1 MRRRVVGILGLLL
14 VALMLVPQFSAFPG
28 GIGSGG
34 NAGCTCHAGGND
46 GSTTILVE
54 GLPETFNASENYV
67 FTVTLVNDEMTLY
80 GEGDPAKGWS
90 GVRGGFRIVL
100 EGGGSVTTIDPA
112 YSQVVDGGLTHT
124 EDGNKFRSWD
134 FEFTAPVSD
143 TATVEM
149 TIIGNAV
156 SGGAASGGA
165 GGQNPDGAGNDY
177 WNIES
182 VVVPGI
188 NANPQAITAP
198 PLVILLTAIGL
209 SLSIIL
215 LGTMWVFYRRS
226 PETFTVGS
234 FWSYLKPWLT
244 TTDHKE
250 VGILYFLFGFFFFL
264 VGGVLALLF
273 RIQLAMPE
281 NDFLSQQEYNSFFTL
296 HGTTMIFLGAMPMIA
311 GFLNY
316 VLPLQIGAKDL
327 AFPRINAMGLWLLVF
342 SAPLIFGGI
351 WSGEAADITWV
362 MYPPYSS
369 LSNAGDY
376 GANAG
381 TTSFIAGMMMLGA
394 SSTLGGVNFITTVF
408 TMRAPGITWMKMPLF
423 TWSAFVSVFML
434 FMSLPALIIGV
445 AFLLFDH
452 TIGSTFFTGGGDP
465 LLFQHLF
472 WFFGHPEVYVVII
485 PAFGIVSEVLA
496 TSARRSIFGYKSM
509 VFAMAGIGIVGFVVW
524 GHHMLTSGMD
534 PFWRAA
540 FMITTMAVAIPTG
553 AKIFNWLMTLWG
565 GSLVMKTHTLWSLG
579 FLITFTLGGISGMFF
594 PVAGL
599 DTHFHDSYFVVA
611 HFHYVFIGGTVFA
624 LFSGIYYWY
633 PKATGRKLNETL
645 GLWHFL
651 IGFAS
656 YNAAF
661 WPMHA
666 LGIQG
671 MPRRTHSYTVE
682 SGFAEYNMAITIFAF
697 IFGLSQLLLV
707 WNIIYSG
714 KNGEKAGKDPWG
726 GWSLEWST
734 TSPPPTPSFHVIP
747 TQRDM
752 NEIYGHHAENSMKE
766 KLWKGK
772 KKGDAAKKSTVVS
785 AAVLSTTGEE
795 I

>member
-1 MRRRVVGILGLLL
+1 MRRGVVGILSLLL
-14 VALMLVPQFSAFPG
+14 VALMLVPQFSAMPG
-28 GIGSGG
+28 GIGSSA
-34 NAGCTCHAGGND
+34 NAGCTCHSGGND

-54 GLPETFNASENYV
+54 GLPETFNASETYV
-67 FTVTLVNDEMTLY
+67 FTITLVNDAMELE
-80 GEGDPAKGWS
+80 GGGDPAQGWN
-90 GVRGGFRIVL
+90 GVQGGFRIVVD
-100 EGGGSVTTIDPA
+100 GGGSITTIDPS
-112 YSQVVDGGLTHT
+112 YSQDMDGGLTHT

-134 FEFTAPVSD
+134 FEFAAPASD
-143 TATVEM
+143 AETVEI
-149 TIIGNAV
+149 TILGNAV
-156 SGGAASGGA
+156 NGNSGKGDGKGAMG
-165 GGQNPDGAGNDY
+165 DY
-177 WNIES
+177 WSVKN
-182 VVVPGI
+182 VVVPGL
-188 NANPQAITAP
+188 NADAKGPSAP

-215 LGTMWVFYRRS
+215 IGTMWVFYRRS
-226 PETFTVGS
+226 PDTFTVGS

-250 VGILYFLFGFFFFL
+250 VGIMYFLFGFFFFL

-273 RIQLAMPE
+273 RIQLALPE
-281 NDFLSQQEYNSFFTL
+281 NDFLTQQEYNSFFTL

-342 SAPLIFGGI
+342 SAPLIFAGI
-351 WSGEAADITWV
+351 WSGEGADITWV

-369 LSNAGDY
+369 LNNAGDY

-381 TTSFIAGMMMLGA
+381 TTAFIAGMLMLGA

-445 AFLLFDH
+445 AFLMFDH

-509 VFAMAGIGIVGFVVW
+509 VFAMAGIGIVGFIVW

-553 AKIFNWLMTLWG
+553 AKIFNWL
-565 GSLVMKTHTLWSLG
+565 
-579 FLITFTLGGISGMFF
+579 
-594 PVAGL
+594 
-599 DTHFHDSYFVVA
+599 
-611 HFHYVFIGGTVFA
+611 
-624 LFSGIYYWY
+624 
-633 PKATGRKLNETL
+633 
-645 GLWHFL
+645 
-651 IGFAS
+651 
-656 YNAAF
+656 
-661 WPMHA
+661 
-666 LGIQG
+666 
-671 MPRRTHSYTVE
+671 
-682 SGFAEYNMAITIFAF
+682 
-697 IFGLSQLLLV
+697 
-707 WNIIYSG
+707 
-714 KNGEKAGKDPWG
+714 
-726 GWSLEWST
+726 
-734 TSPPPTPSFHVIP
+734 
-747 TQRDM
+747 
-752 NEIYGHHAENSMKE
+752 
-766 KLWKGK
+766 
-772 KKGDAAKKSTVVS
+772 
-785 AAVLSTTGEE
+785 
-795 I
+795 

>member
-1 MRRRVVGILGLLL
+1 MQRRTIALLGL
-14 VALMLVPQFSAFPG
+14 VIASLMLIPQFSAMPG
-28 GIGSGG
+28 GIGQGA
-34 NAGCTCHAGGND
+34 NAGCSCHAGGND
-46 GSTTILVE
+46 GSTTVLVE
-54 GLPETFNASENYV
+54 GLPEVFNASETYP
-67 FTVTLVNDEMTLY
+67 FTITLVNDEMTLY
-80 GEGDPAKGWS
+80 GNGDPAQGWS
-90 GVRGGFRIVL
+90 GVQGGFRILV
-100 EGGGSVTTIDPA
+100 EGGGSITTVDES
-112 YSQVVDGGLTHT
+112 YSQIIDGGLTHT
-124 EDGNKFRSWD
+124 EDGNKFRSWR
-134 FEFTAPVSD
+134 FEYTAPASDSD
-143 TATVEM
+143 TTEI

-156 SGGAASGGA
+156 SGGATSGGA
-165 GGQNPDGAGNDY
+165 TGSGDGAGNDY
-177 WNIES
+177 WSIKNI
-182 VVVPGI
+182 VVPGL
-188 NANPQAITAP
+188 NAEAQAPTAP

-209 SLSIIL
+209 AISIIL
-215 LGTMWVFYRRS
+215 LGTMWVFYRRN
-226 PETFTVGS
+226 PQTFTIGN

-244 TTDHKE
+244 TTDHKQ

-273 RIQLAMPE
+273 RIQLALPE
-281 NDFLSQQEYNSFFTL
+281 NDFLTQREYNSFFTL

-342 SAPLIFGGI
+342 STPLIFSGI
-351 WSGEAADITWV
+351 WSGEGADITWV

-369 LSNAGDY
+369 LNNAGDY

-381 TTSFIAGMMMLGA
+381 ATAFLAGMMMLGA

-445 AFLLFDH
+445 AFLVFDH
-452 TIGSTFFTGGGDP
+452 TIGSTFFTSGGDP

-509 VFAMAGIGIVGFVVW
+509 VFAMAGIGVVGFIVW

-714 KNGEKAGKDPWG
+714 RNGEKVGKDPWG

-734 TSPPPTPSFHVIP
+734 SSPPPTPSFHVIP

-752 NEIYGHHAENSMKE
+752 NEIYGHHNDAEDSIKD

-772 KKGDAAKKSTVVS
+772 KKKPSSSVVLDPTDEVTEVS
-785 AAVLSTTGEE
+785 S
-795 I
+795 

>member
-1 MRRRVVGILGLLL
+1 MQRRTIALLGL
-14 VALMLVPQFSAFPG
+14 VIASLMLIPQFSAMPG
-28 GIGSGG
+28 GIGQGA
-34 NAGCTCHAGGND
+34 NAGCSCHAGGND

-54 GLPETFNASENYV
+54 GLPEVFNASETYT
-67 FTVTLVNDEMTLY
+67 FTITLVNDEMTLY
-80 GEGDPAKGWS
+80 GNGDPAQGWS
-90 GVRGGFRIVL
+90 GVQGGFRILV
-100 EGGGSVTTIDPA
+100 EGGGSVTTVDES
-112 YSQVVDGGLTHT
+112 YSQIVDGGLTHT
-124 EDGNKFRSWD
+124 DDGNKFRSWD
-134 FEFTAPVSD
+134 FEFTAPGSD
-143 TATVEM
+143 TDTTEI

-156 SGGAASGGA
+156 SGGAVSGGA
-165 GGQNPDGAGNDY
+165 TGSGDSAGNDY
-177 WNIES
+177 WSIKN
-182 VVVPGI
+182 VVVPGL
-188 NANPQAITAP
+188 NAEAQAPTAP

-209 SLSIIL
+209 ALSIIL
-215 LGTMWVFYRRS
+215 LGTMWVFYRRN
-226 PETFTVGS
+226 PETFTIGN
-234 FWSYLKPWLT
+234 FWGYLKPWLT

-273 RIQLAMPE
+273 RIQLALPE
-281 NDFLSQQEYNSFFTL
+281 NDFLTQQEYNSFFTL

-342 SAPLIFGGI
+342 STPLIFSGI
-351 WSGEAADITWV
+351 WSGEGADITWV

-369 LSNAGDY
+369 LNNAGDY

-381 TTSFIAGMMMLGA
+381 ATAFLAGMMMLGA

-445 AFLLFDH
+445 AFLVFDH
-452 TIGSTFFTGGGDP
+452 TIGSTFFTSGGDP

-509 VFAMAGIGIVGFVVW
+509 VFAMAGIGVVGFIVW

-565 GSLVMKTHTLWSLG
+565 
-579 FLITFTLGGISGMFF
+579 
-594 PVAGL
+594 
-599 DTHFHDSYFVVA
+599 
-611 HFHYVFIGGTVFA
+611 
-624 LFSGIYYWY
+624 
-633 PKATGRKLNETL
+633 
-645 GLWHFL
+645 
-651 IGFAS
+651 
-656 YNAAF
+656 
-661 WPMHA
+661 
-666 LGIQG
+666 
-671 MPRRTHSYTVE
+671 
-682 SGFAEYNMAITIFAF
+682 
-697 IFGLSQLLLV
+697 
-707 WNIIYSG
+707 
-714 KNGEKAGKDPWG
+714 
-726 GWSLEWST
+726 
-734 TSPPPTPSFHVIP
+734 
-747 TQRDM
+747 
-752 NEIYGHHAENSMKE
+752 
-766 KLWKGK
+766 
-772 KKGDAAKKSTVVS
+772 
-785 AAVLSTTGEE
+785 
-795 I
+795 

>member
-1 MRRRVVGILGLLL
+1 MRRRFVGVLSLLL
-14 VALMLVPQFSAFPG
+14 VALMLVPQFSAMPG
-28 GIGSGG
+28 GIGSSA
-34 NAGCTCHAGGND
+34 NAGCTCHTGGND

-54 GLPETFNASENYV
+54 GLPETFNASEAYV
-67 FTVTLVNDEMTLY
+67 FTITLVNDEMELY
-80 GEGDPAKGWS
+80 GGGDPANGWN
-90 GVRGGFRIVL
+90 GVQGGFRIVVD
-100 EGGGSVTTIDPA
+100 GGGSITTIDPA
-112 YSQVVDGGLTHT
+112 YSQIMDGGLTHT
-124 EDGNKFRSWD
+124 EDGNKFRTWD
-134 FEFTAPVSD
+134 FEFTAPASD
-143 TATVEM
+143 AETVEI
-149 TIIGNAV
+149 TILGNAV
-156 SGGAASGGA
+156 NGNSGNGDGKGAM
-165 GGQNPDGAGNDY
+165 DDY
-177 WNIES
+177 WSIKN
-182 VVVPGI
+182 VVVPGL
-188 NANPQAITAP
+188 NADAKGPTAP

-215 LGTMWVFYRRS
+215 IGTMWVFYRRS
-226 PETFTVGS
+226 PDTFTVGS

-273 RIQLAMPE
+273 RIQLALPE
-281 NDFLSQQEYNSFFTL
+281 NDFLTQQEYNSFFTL

-342 SAPLIFGGI
+342 SAPLIFAGI
-351 WSGEAADITWV
+351 WSGEGADITWV

-369 LSNAGDY
+369 LNNAGDY

-381 TTSFIAGMMMLGA
+381 TTAFIAGMLMLGA

-445 AFLLFDH
+445 AFLMFDH

-509 VFAMAGIGIVGFVVW
+509 VFAMAGIGIVGFIVW

-565 GSLVMKTHTLWSLG
+565 GSLVMKTHTLWALG
-579 FLITFTLGGISGMFF
+579 FLLS
-594 PVAGL
+594 
-599 DTHFHDSYFVVA
+599 
-611 HFHYVFIGGTVFA
+611 
-624 LFSGIYYWY
+624 
-633 PKATGRKLNETL
+633 
-645 GLWHFL
+645 L
-651 IGFAS
+651 I
-656 YNAAF
+656 
-661 WPMHA
+661 H
-666 LGIQG
+666 I
-671 MPRRTHSYTVE
+671 
-682 SGFAEYNMAITIFAF
+682 
-697 IFGLSQLLLV
+697 
-707 WNIIYSG
+707 
-714 KNGEKAGKDPWG
+714 
-726 GWSLEWST
+726 
-734 TSPPPTPSFHVIP
+734 
-747 TQRDM
+747 
-752 NEIYGHHAENSMKE
+752 
-766 KLWKGK
+766 
-772 KKGDAAKKSTVVS
+772 
-785 AAVLSTTGEE
+785 
-795 I
+795 

>member
-1 MRRRVVGILGLLL
+1 MQRRTIALLGL
-14 VALMLVPQFSAFPG
+14 VIASLMLIPQFSAMPG
-28 GIGSGG
+28 GIGQGA
-34 NAGCTCHAGGND
+34 NAGCSCHAGGND

-54 GLPETFNASENYV
+54 GLPEVFNASETYT
-67 FTVTLVNDEMTLY
+67 FTITLVNDDMTYY
-80 GEGDPAKGWS
+80 GNKDPAEGWS
-90 GVRGGFRIVL
+90 GVQGGFRILV
-100 EGGGSVTTIDPA
+100 EGGGSVTTVDES
-112 YSQVVDGGLTHT
+112 YSQIIDGGLTHT
-124 EDGNKFRSWD
+124 DDGNKFDSWD
-134 FEFTAPVSD
+134 FEFTAPGSD
-143 TATVEM
+143 TDTTEI
-149 TIIGNAV
+149 TIIGNKVSGGAV
-156 SGGAASGGA
+156 SGGATGSG
-165 GGQNPDGAGNDY
+165 DGAGNDY
-177 WNIES
+177 WNIKS
-182 VVVPGI
+182 VVVPGL
-188 NANPQAITAP
+188 NAEAQAPTAP

-209 SLSIIL
+209 ALSIIL
-215 LGTMWVFYRRS
+215 LGTMWVFYRRN
-226 PETFTVGS
+226 PETFTIGN
-234 FWSYLKPWLT
+234 FWGYLKPWLT

-273 RIQLAMPE
+273 RIQLALPE
-281 NDFLSQQEYNSFFTL
+281 NDFLTQQEYNSFFTL

-342 SAPLIFGGI
+342 STPLIFSGI
-351 WSGEAADITWV
+351 WSGEGADITWV

-369 LSNAGDY
+369 LSDAGDY

-381 TTSFIAGMMMLGA
+381 ATAFLAGMMMLGA

-445 AFLLFDH
+445 AFLVFDH
-452 TIGSTFFTGGGDP
+452 TIGSTFFTSGGDP

-509 VFAMAGIGIVGFVVW
+509 VFAMAGIGVVGFIVW

-697 IFGLSQLLLV
+697 IFGISQLLLV

-714 KNGEKAGKDPWG
+714 RNGEKVGKDPWG

-752 NEIYGHHAENSMKE
+752 NEIYGHHDDAEDSIKD

-772 KKGDAAKKSTVVS
+772 KKKPASSVILDPTDEATEVS
-785 AAVLSTTGEE
+785 S
-795 I
+795 

>member
-1 MRRRVVGILGLLL
+1 MQRRTIALLGL
-14 VALMLVPQFSAFPG
+14 VIASLMLIPQFSAMPG
-28 GIGSGG
+28 GIGQGA
-34 NAGCTCHAGGND
+34 NAGCSCHAGGND
-46 GSTTILVE
+46 GSTTVLVE
-54 GLPETFNASENYV
+54 GLPEVFNASETYP
-67 FTVTLVNDEMTLY
+67 FTITLVNDEMTLY
-80 GEGDPAKGWS
+80 GNGDPAQGWS
-90 GVRGGFRIVL
+90 GVQGGFRILV
-100 EGGGSVTTIDPA
+100 EGGGSITTVDES
-112 YSQVVDGGLTHT
+112 YSQIIDGGLTHT
-124 EDGNKFRSWD
+124 KDGNKFRSWQ
-134 FEFTAPVSD
+134 FEYTAPASDSD
-143 TATVEM
+143 TTEI

-156 SGGAASGGA
+156 SGGATSGGA
-165 GGQNPDGAGNDY
+165 TGSGDGAGNDY
-177 WNIES
+177 WSIKNI
-182 VVVPGI
+182 VVPGL
-188 NANPQAITAP
+188 NAEAQAPTAP

-209 SLSIIL
+209 ALSIIL
-215 LGTMWVFYRRS
+215 LGTMWVFYRRN
-226 PETFTVGS
+226 PQTFTIGN

-273 RIQLAMPE
+273 RIQLALPE
-281 NDFLSQQEYNSFFTL
+281 NDFLTQREYNSFFTL

-342 SAPLIFGGI
+342 STPLIFSGI
-351 WSGEAADITWV
+351 WSGEGADITWV

-369 LSNAGDY
+369 LNNAGDY

-381 TTSFIAGMMMLGA
+381 ATAFLAGMMMLGA

-445 AFLLFDH
+445 AFLVFDH
-452 TIGSTFFTGGGDP
+452 TIGSTFFTSGGDP

-509 VFAMAGIGIVGFVVW
+509 VFAMAGIGVVGFIVW

-714 KNGEKAGKDPWG
+714 RNGEKVGKDPWG

-752 NEIYGHHAENSMKE
+752 NEIYGHHNDAEDSIKD

-772 KKGDAAKKSTVVS
+772 KKKPASSVILDPTDEVTEVS
-785 AAVLSTTGEE
+785 S
-795 I
+795 

>member
-1 MRRRVVGILGLLL
+1 MQRRTIALLGL
-14 VALMLVPQFSAFPG
+14 VIASLMLIPQFSAMPG
-28 GIGSGG
+28 GIGQGA
-34 NAGCTCHAGGND
+34 NAGCSCHAGGND

-54 GLPETFNASENYV
+54 GLPEVFNASETYT
-67 FTVTLVNDEMTLY
+67 FTITLVNDDMTYY
-80 GEGDPAKGWS
+80 GNKDPAEGWS
-90 GVRGGFRIVL
+90 GVQGGFRILV
-100 EGGGSVTTIDPA
+100 EGGGSVTTVDES
-112 YSQVVDGGLTHT
+112 YSQIIDGGLTHT
-124 EDGNKFRSWD
+124 DDGNKFDSWD
-134 FEFTAPVSD
+134 FEFTAPGSD
-143 TATVEM
+143 TDTTEI
-149 TIIGNAV
+149 TIIGNKVSGGAV
-156 SGGAASGGA
+156 SGGATGSG
-165 GGQNPDGAGNDY
+165 DGAGNDY
-177 WNIES
+177 WNIKS
-182 VVVPGI
+182 VVVPGL
-188 NANPQAITAP
+188 NAEAQAPTAP

-209 SLSIIL
+209 ALSIIL
-215 LGTMWVFYRRS
+215 LGTMWVFYRRN
-226 PETFTVGS
+226 PETFTIGN
-234 FWSYLKPWLT
+234 FWGYLKPWLT

-273 RIQLAMPE
+273 RIQLALPE
-281 NDFLSQQEYNSFFTL
+281 NDFLTQQEYNSFFTL

-342 SAPLIFGGI
+342 STPLIFSGI
-351 WSGEAADITWV
+351 WSGEGADITWV

-369 LSNAGDY
+369 LSDAGDY

-381 TTSFIAGMMMLGA
+381 ATAFLAGMMMLGA

-445 AFLLFDH
+445 AFLVFDH
-452 TIGSTFFTGGGDP
+452 TIGSTFFTSGGDP

-509 VFAMAGIGIVGFVVW
+509 VFAMAGIGVVGFIVW

-697 IFGLSQLLLV
+697 IFGMSQLLLV

-714 KNGEKAGKDPWG
+714 RNGEKVGKDPWG

-734 TSPPPTPSFHVIP
+734 SSPPPTPSFHVIP

-752 NEIYGHHAENSMKE
+752 NEIYGHHDDAEDSIKD

-772 KKGDAAKKSTVVS
+772 KKKPASSVILDPTDEATEVS
-785 AAVLSTTGEE
+785 S
-795 I
+795 

>member
-1 MRRRVVGILGLLL
+1 MRRRVVGILSLLL
-14 VALMLVPQFSAFPG
+14 VALMLVPQFSALPG
-28 GIGSGG
+28 GIGAAG
-34 NAGCTCHAGGND
+34 NAGCSCHAGGDD

-54 GLPETFNASENYV
+54 GLPETFNASETYV
-67 FTVTLVNDEMTLY
+67 FTVTLVNDDMVLY
-80 GEGDPAKGWS
+80 GNTESGQEGDPAKGWS
-90 GVRGGFRIVL
+90 GVRGGFRIVV

-112 YSQVVDGGLTHT
+112 YSQEVDGGLTHT
-124 EDGNKFRSWD
+124 EKSNKFRTWD
-134 FEFTAPVSD
+134 FEFVAPASD
-143 TATVEM
+143 AATVEM
-149 TIIGNAV
+149 TIVGNAV
-156 SGGAASGGA
+156 SGGAVSGGA
-165 GGQNPDGAGNDY
+165 TGAGDATAGDY
-177 WNIES
+177 WSIQS

-188 NANPQAITAP
+188 NAEAKGPSAP

-226 PETFTVGS
+226 PDTFTVGS

-273 RIQLAMPE
+273 RIQLALPE

-342 SAPLIFGGI
+342 SAPLIFTGI
-351 WSGEAADITWV
+351 WSGEGADITWV

-369 LSNAGDY
+369 LNNAGDY

-509 VFAMAGIGIVGFVVW
+509 VFAMAGIGIVGFIVW
-524 GHHMLTSGMD
+524 GHHL
-534 PFWRAA
+534 
-540 FMITTMAVAIPTG
+540 
-553 AKIFNWLMTLWG
+553 
-565 GSLVMKTHTLWSLG
+565 SLIH
-579 FLITFTLGGISGMFF
+579 I
-594 PVAGL
+594 
-599 DTHFHDSYFVVA
+599 
-611 HFHYVFIGGTVFA
+611 
-624 LFSGIYYWY
+624 
-633 PKATGRKLNETL
+633 
-645 GLWHFL
+645 
-651 IGFAS
+651 
-656 YNAAF
+656 
-661 WPMHA
+661 
-666 LGIQG
+666 
-671 MPRRTHSYTVE
+671 
-682 SGFAEYNMAITIFAF
+682 
-697 IFGLSQLLLV
+697 
-707 WNIIYSG
+707 
-714 KNGEKAGKDPWG
+714 
-726 GWSLEWST
+726 
-734 TSPPPTPSFHVIP
+734 
-747 TQRDM
+747 
-752 NEIYGHHAENSMKE
+752 
-766 KLWKGK
+766 
-772 KKGDAAKKSTVVS
+772 
-785 AAVLSTTGEE
+785 
-795 I
+795 